1 MEDPGPDL
9 HNQMLSLMLSIF
21 AGSFN
26 IEMIIIIVIITFLLL
41 LSGVVSASEIAFFSL
56 TQNQLDNL
64 KRSDN
69 QKNSIILLLL
79 EKPKRLLATIL
90 IANIIINVAVV
101 IFSSLLIFNFW
112 GISGYSISGIL
123 IEIVVLSMLILL
135 FGEIIPK
142 IYATNHN
149 ISLAS
154 FMSRPLLFA
163 QQLLYP
169 LSSLLVNS
177 TTIIDKRIAHKVHN
191 LTMDELSEALDLT
204 ESQGDSPDEERKI
217 LKGIIKFGDIAVREI
232 MKPRID
238 VTAVNDNASF
248 ADLLSI
254 INESGYSRIPIF
266 NDNLDNVTGILYI
279 KDLIPHIHQPADY
292 NWQPLQRPAFFVP
305 ENKRINDLL
314 QEFQSKKIHLAIV
327 VDEYGGTSGI
337 VTLEDI
343 LEEIVGEINDEFDN
357 EVDEIHHS
365 KIDDN
370 TYVFEGK
377 TLLND
382 FCKVIG
388 VDDRIF
394 QEIKGESDTLAGL
407 VLELAGRIPDTSEQF
422 VYGNFTFKPEIVD
435 KRSIKRIRVILKE
448 ISKED

>member
-1 MEDPGPDL
+1 MEDQGPSFS
-9 HNQMLSLMLSIF
+9 NQLLSILLSSF
-21 AGSFN
+21 TGSFDLEN
-26 IEMIIIIVIITFLLL
+26 VIVIGIIFILLL

-56 TQNQLDNL
+56 TQLQLDGL
-64 KRSDN
+64 KRGDN
-69 QKNSIILLLL
+69 RKNRLILLLL
-79 EKPKRLLATIL
+79 EKPKRLMATIM
-90 IANIIINVAVV
+90 IANIIINVAIV
-101 IFSSLLIFNFW
+101 ILSSLLILNFI
-112 GISGYSISGIL
+112 GGAASSLSVII
-123 IEIVVLSMLILL
+123 IEIVVLSTLILL

-149 ISLAS
+149 MNIARL
-154 FMSRPLLFA
+154 MSKTLFFA

-177 TTIIDKRIAHKVHN
+177 SNIVDRRIAHKIHN

-204 ESQGDSPDEERKI
+204 ESNSDTPNEERKI

-238 VTAVNDNASF
+238 VTAINDNASF
-248 ADLLSI
+248 HDLLEI

-266 NDNLDNVTGILYI
+266 NENLDNVTGILYI
-279 KDLIPHIHQPADY
+279 KDLIPHIHQTEDFS
-292 NWQPLQRPAFFVP
+292 WQHLQRPAFFVP
-305 ENKRINDLL
+305 EYKRINDLL
-314 QEFQSKKIHLAIV
+314 QEFQAKKIHLAIV

-370 TYVFEGK
+370 TYIFEGK
-377 TLLND
+377 TLIND

-407 VLELAGRIPDTSEQF
+407 VLELAGRIPETNEQF
-422 VYGNFTFKPEIVD
+422 TFGNYTFKPDIVD
-435 KRSIKRIRVILKE
+435 KRSIKRIKVIINEINKE
-448 ISKED
+448 E